1 MQNKKII
8 IFGDSFADPADRK
21 YENKNVTTW
30 YEHLNHDY
38 EITNHAL
45 AGTGPHY
52 SFKEYYNFIS
62 SDKNKEEYICIFLLS
77 GEDRIHFYNA
87 DPQTITQ
94 INWNFDKKES
104 WWAGDSNLTKEKI
117 YYDTFKS
124 EIDFFFL
131 TMHDEL
137 KWSNFKNL
145 GFLYMNSLLMGLKT
159 VVFCTFG
166 IKILSRM
173 TYANFA
179 KLNSSSFY
187 LSPIEL
193 GLIAREEFVDRGE
206 TVGFDYVDFRR
217 NHLSQENHDILYENI
232 KSIINNKNELKPYV
246 KNLNYARNFGKLL
259 SQRTHNT
266 FFGDSFS
273 SPHGVDDEK
282 LPCDIKT
289 GKFIYE

>member
-1 MQNKKII
+1 MQDKII

-30 YEHLNHDY
+30 YEFLKSDY
-38 EITNHAL
+38 KITNHAL
-45 AGTGPHY
+45 SGTGPHY

-62 SDKNKEEYICIFLLS
+62 SDNNKEEYICIFLLS

-87 DPQTITQ
+87 DPQTITH

-104 WWAGDSNLTKEKI
+104 WWAEDSNLTKQKI

-145 GFLYMNSLLMGLKT
+145 GFLYMNSLLFNMKT
-159 VVFCTFG
+159 IVFCTFG
-166 IKILSRM
+166 IKVLSLM
-173 TYANFA
+173 SNHLDFS
-179 KLNSSSFY
+179 KLNNSNFY
-187 LSPIEL
+187 LYPTEL
-193 GLIAREEFVDRGE
+193 GYIAHQEFVDLE
-206 TVGFDYVDFRR
+206 TAGGYDFVDYRR
-217 NHLSQENHDILYENI
+217 NHLSQENHKVLYENI
-232 KSIINNKNELKPYV
+232 KKMIKNDYEYIPFV
-246 KNLNYARNFGKLL
+246 KNINHSQNLGQFRN
-259 SQRTHNT
+259 S
-266 FFGDSFS
+266 
-273 SPHGVDDEK
+273 
-282 LPCDIKT
+282 KT